1 VGSMNVTVT
10 NPAPGGG
17 SSPAFPFTVDG
28 YTISGPAAAS
38 LSHGHPAI
46 IQITATP
53 TANGFANSISFSVS
67 GLPAGSTASFNP
79 TTLTPN
85 GNATPTTLTITE
97 GASAVSVRGAGA
109 DFAGRT
115 PMQLLLA
122 MWIAAIVGWIYLR
135 LQGRAIPIM
144 KRYSAL
150 ALFALMLLTGGV
162 LSGCALGVNS
172 QSAATSQLTVTA
184 TSGTLTQTFG
194 ITLTVTH

>member
-1 VGSMNVTVT
+1 M
-10 NPAPGGG
+10 
-17 SSPAFPFTVDG
+17 
-28 YTISGPAAAS
+28 
-38 LSHGHPAI
+38 

-85 GNATPTTLTITE
+85 GNATPTKLTITE

-122 MWIAAIVGWIYLR
+122 MWMAGIVGWLYLR